1 MRILL
6 MKRHRVRHK
15 FKKISM
21 KSRNCVETGRYLVR
35 KTVEEEAAASIRY
48 LVRKRS
54 SQRGRSGTKGKKQQQ
69 ASEMKACYSNFIW
82 QCLWYGYTQ
91 TSIRMDY
98 EVYVG
103 NSDMWLRYSVLHG
116 NPQRQKFGNAG

>member
-21 KSRNCVETGRYLVR
+21 KSRNCVETGRYL
-35 KTVEEEAAASIRY
+35 
-48 LVRKRS
+48 RS